1 MTSLRTP
8 LSRVEGLGSAKA
20 GTRDFWHQRLTA
32 VALVPLSIW
41 FALAALKFVGADY
54 PHVVAWLRV
63 PWNALLL
70 ILFILVL
77 ARHLAIGM
85 QVIVEDYIHHEG
97 LKLAAIIIVKFGTW
111 LIAAASVFMVLG
123 IVL

>member
-8 LSRVEGLGSAKA
+8 LSRVEGLGSAKM

-54 PHVVAWLRV
+54 QQTIAWLRV

-70 ILFILVL
+70 ILFIVVI

-85 QVIVEDYIHHEG
+85 QVIVEDYVPHEG
-97 LKLAAIIIVKFGTW
+97 LKLALIVLVKFGTW
-111 LIAAASVFMVLG
+111 LIAAAAVFMVLG

>member
-1 MTSLRTP
+1 MSSLRTP
-8 LSRVEGLGSAKA
+8 LSRVEGLGSAKM

-32 VALVPLSIW
+32 IALVPLAIW

-54 PHVVAWLRV
+54 QHTLLWLRM

-70 ILFILVL
+70 ILFIVVL

-97 LKLAAIIIVKFGTW
+97 AKLTLIVLVKFGTW
-111 LIAAASVFMVLG
+111 LIAATGIFMVLG

>member
-8 LSRVEGLGSAKA
+8 FSRVEGLGSAKM

-32 VALVPLSIW
+32 VALVPLAIW
-41 FALAALKFVGADY
+41 FAWSAMKFVGADY
-54 PHVVAWLRV
+54 PHALLWLRV

-70 ILFILVL
+70 ILFILML

-85 QVIVEDYIHHEG
+85 QVIIEDYIHYEAA
-97 LKLAAIIIVKFGTW
+97 KLALIVLVKFGTW
-111 LIAAASVFMVLG
+111 LTAAASVFMVLG
-123 IVL
+123 VVL

>member
-1 MTSLRTP
+1 MTNLRTP
-8 LSRVEGLGSAKA
+8 FSRVEGLGSAKM
-20 GTRDFWHQRLTA
+20 GTRDFWQQRLTA
-32 VALVPLSIW
+32 IALVPLAIW

-54 PHVVAWLRV
+54 AHTIAWLRV

-70 ILFILVL
+70 IIFIVLL

-85 QVIVEDYIHHEG
+85 QVIVEDYIHHKG
-97 LKLAAIIIVKFGTW
+97 LELAAIIIVKFGTW
-111 LIAAASVFMVLG
+111 LIAATAVFMVLG

>member
-1 MTSLRTP
+1 MSLRTP
-8 LSRVEGLGSAKA
+8 LSRVEGLGSAKM
-20 GTRDFWHQRLTA
+20 GTRDFWQQRLTA

-41 FALAALKFVGADY
+41 FALCAFALVGAEY
-54 PHVVAWLRV
+54 REVLAWLRM

-70 ILFILVL
+70 ILFIVML

-97 LKLAAIIIVKFGTW
+97 AKLALIVLVKFGAW
-111 LIAAASVFMVLG
+111 IIAATAVFMVLG

>member
-20 GTRDFWHQRLTA
+20 GTRDFWYQRLTA
-32 VALVPLSIW
+32 VALVPLAIW
-41 FALAALKFVGADY
+41 FAVVAIRFVGADY
-54 PHVVAWLRV
+54 ITALTWLHK
-63 PWNALLL
+63 PWNAVLM
-70 ILFILVL
+70 IVFVVTL

-97 LKLAAIIIVKFGTW
+97 LKLAIIVLKRFGIW
-111 LIAAASVFMVLG
+111 LIAAVCVFSILRVAL
-123 IVL
+123 

>member
-1 MTSLRTP
+1 MTTLRTP
-8 LSRVEGLGSAKA
+8 RSRVEGLGSAKT

-32 VALVPLSIW
+32 VALIPLAIW
-41 FALAALKFVGADY
+41 FAFSALKFVGAGY
-54 PHVVAWLRV
+54 TLALAWLRV
-63 PWNALLL
+63 PWNALLM
-70 ILFILVL
+70 IVFIVMI

-97 LKLAAIIIVKFGTW
+97 LKLTAIILVKFGTW
-111 LIAAASVFMVLG
+111 LIAATAVFMILG

>member
-8 LSRVEGLGSAKA
+8 FSRVEGLGSAKM

-32 VALVPLSIW
+32 VALVPLAIW
-41 FALAALKFVGADY
+41 FAWSAMKFVGADY
-54 PHVVAWLRV
+54 GHALLWLRV

-70 ILFILVL
+70 ILFILML

-85 QVIVEDYIHHEG
+85 QVIVEDYIHHEAA
-97 LKLAAIIIVKFGTW
+97 KLALIVLVKFGTW
-111 LIAAASVFMVLG
+111 LIAAAAVFMVLG